1 MQSSHASTRYRIVVK
16 GRLSKRFLS
25 AFGDLGV
32 ETRSPRD
39 GGPTETAI
47 SGAFV
52 DQAHLYGVLN
62 RLRDLGIDLVSVDA
76 ID

>member
-1 MQSSHASTRYRIVVK
+1 MQSSQAPTRYRIVVK

-25 AFGDLGV
+25 AFGDLNV
-32 ETRSPRD
+32 EPRAARD
-39 GGPTETAI
+39 GRSTQTAI

-62 RLRDLGIDLVSVDA
+62 RLRDLGIELVGVDA

>member
-1 MQSSHASTRYRIVVK
+1 MQSSHTPTRYRIVVK

-25 AFGDLGV
+25 AFGDLGI
-32 ETRSPRD
+32 ETRAARD
-39 GGPTETAI
+39 GRSTETAI
-47 SGAFV
+47 SGVFV

-62 RLRDLGIDLVSVDA
+62 RLRDLGIELVGLDA